1 MPCFEVS
8 YLWSLSSSI
17 YLTLAT
23 LPHFNTEY
31 ATDPFNFLE
40 PHRSH
45 DSIPLQVLKG
55 RNRTGTRVDEDII
68 TATQNCYRKHGNTF
82 YFTIGKTVRL
92 SIADPQLI
100 KAILIANSNSYAKP
114 QHVRVLG
121 ILGTGIFAS
130 SAEIWAPQRQ
140 LLNGAFHTKEVKVCR
155 LYMLIPPVLVSTVY
169 YRLRL
174 IFAQY
179 SLTWIIIL
187 ASRCL

>member
-8 YLWSLSSSI
+8 SLRSLSSSI
-17 YLTLAT
+17 SSTLVR
-23 LPHFNTEY
+23 LPHFNNEY

-55 RNRTGTRVDEDII
+55 RNRTGTRVDEDVI

-114 QHVRVLG
+114 HHVQVLG

-130 SAEIWAPQRQ
+130 SGEIWAPQRQ
-140 LLNGAFHTKEVKVCR
+140 LLNGAFHTKEIKVCR
-155 LYMLIPPVLVSTVY
+155 ICMPIPPVLMSTVY

-174 IFAQY
+174 NSAQY
-179 SLTWIIIL
+179 SLTWIIML
-187 ASRCL
+187 AANCL

>member
-8 YLWSLSSSI
+8 SLRSLSSSI
-17 YLTLAT
+17 SSTLVT
-23 LPHFNTEY
+23 LPHFNNEY

-55 RNRTGTRVDEDII
+55 RN
-68 TATQNCYRKHGNTF
+68 RKHGNTF

-114 QHVRVLG
+114 HHVQVLG

-130 SAEIWAPQRQ
+130 SGEVWAPQRQ
-140 LLNGAFHTKEVKVCR
+140 LLNGAFHTKEIKVCR
-155 LYMLIPPVLVSTVY
+155 IYMPIPSCSCVNCLLQIKTQLCTIFSYMDYNACSKLPLILGTAEHSYEV
-169 YRLRL
+169 
-174 IFAQY
+174 
-179 SLTWIIIL
+179 
-187 ASRCL
+187 